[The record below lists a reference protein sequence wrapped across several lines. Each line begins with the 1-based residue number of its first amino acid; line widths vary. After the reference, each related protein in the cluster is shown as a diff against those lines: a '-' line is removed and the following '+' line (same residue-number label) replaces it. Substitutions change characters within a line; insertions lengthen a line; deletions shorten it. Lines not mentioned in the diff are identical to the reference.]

1 VFVLKLFCK
10 VQIKFAWFVASVLF
24 YNIKVSKNENQ
35 VAYFT
40 LSLCARMHVCV
51 CTSIDTCEGVWFL
64 AALDLAAQ

>member
-10 VQIKFAWFVASVLF
+10 VQIKFAWF